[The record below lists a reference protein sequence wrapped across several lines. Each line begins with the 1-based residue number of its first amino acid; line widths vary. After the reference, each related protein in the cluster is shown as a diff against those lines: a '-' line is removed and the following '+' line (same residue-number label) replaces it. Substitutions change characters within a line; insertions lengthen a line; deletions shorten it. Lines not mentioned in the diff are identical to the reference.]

1 MSNSKFYINENEY
14 QSFHLDE
21 NTNMCG
27 ENRPMT
33 NEILDGPLIIVL
45 DEDDDDDDFDEVPI
59 NRNQEKSTDV
69 IPSPN
74 KGISPKDLQ
83 NSASSSKRSRSVSK
97 SKQIRTILVDTSL
110 PPQTSQSNR
119 PKKAKPIV
127 PPKVQQYSSSD
138 SAISSMTFDKIA
150 NILTIS
156 RMGSIYYCV
165 EDIYLK
171 IFSSLCTFEDL
182 MSLFIKPQIVFLK
195 DVNLSEKL
203 SLTRENVELKRFN
216 HARYRLIPID
226 SSEYILKLKQSL
238 LAHKRIN
245 KIIVEMRTY
254 KQTSTNHAGQEKSK
268 D

>member
-1 MSNSKFYINENEY
+1 MSNSKFYINENECR
-14 QSFHLDE
+14 SFHLDE
-21 NTNMCG
+21 NTHICG
-27 ENRPMT
+27 ENRTMT

-45 DEDDDDDDFDEVPI
+45 DEDDDDDFDEVPI
-59 NRNQEKSTDV
+59 NGNQEKSTNNT
-69 IPSPN
+69 PLPN
-74 KGISPKDLQ
+74 KGISPKDLP
-83 NSASSSKRSRSVSK
+83 NSSSKQSQFNPK
-97 SKQIRTILVDTSL
+97 SKQIRTILVDTSF

-119 PKKAKPIV
+119 RKKPKPIL
-127 PPKVQQYSSSD
+127 PPKPQQYSSGD
-138 SAISSMTFDKIA
+138 STISSITFDKIPH
-150 NILTIS
+150 ILTIS

-182 MSLFIKPQIVFLK
+182 MSLLIKPQIVFLK

-203 SLTRENVELKRFN
+203 SLTRENAELKRFN
-216 HARYRLIPID
+216 HTRYRLIPID

-254 KQTSTNHAGQEKSK
+254 KQTSTNHTAHEKSK